1 MYRPEGQEELIAT
14 RFRQAL
20 LAKSQMPHPVDRE
33 ADQEERLTE
42 RLMVQLTPRDLRAL
56 QAIADDMERPLAWV
70 ARRGIR
76 LYISQ
81 ILEAEA
87 TLARGDHIVEEMGRE
102 ASERR
107 KAGEPES
114 GR

>member
-1 MYRPEGQEELIAT
+1 M
-14 RFRQAL
+14 
-20 LAKSQMPHPVDRE
+20 

-42 RLMVQLTPRDLRAL
+42 RLMVQLSERDLRAL
-56 QAIADDMERPLAWV
+56 QAIAEDMERPLAWV

-87 TLARGDHIVEEMGRE
+87 TLARGDDIIEEMRHE
-102 ASERR
+102 AVERNQP
-107 KAGEPES
+107 GEKKD
-114 GR
+114 RV

>member
-1 MYRPEGQEELIAT
+1 M
-14 RFRQAL
+14 
-20 LAKSQMPHPVDRE
+20 

-42 RLMVQLTPRDLRAL
+42 RLMVQLSQRDLRAL
-56 QAIADDMERPLAWV
+56 QAIAEDMERPLAWV

-87 TLARGDHIVEEMGRE
+87 TLARGDDIIEEMRHE
-102 ASERR
+102 NVERSEP
-107 KAGEPES
+107 GEKKD
-114 GR
+114 GG

>member
-1 MYRPEGQEELIAT
+1 MAV
-14 RFRQAL
+14 
-20 LAKSQMPHPVDRE
+20 H
-33 ADQEERLTE
+33 EERLTE
-42 RLMVQLTPRDLRAL
+42 RLMVQLSPRDLRAL

-87 TLARGDHIVEEMGRE
+87 TLAGGDQIVEEMQRE
-102 ASERR
+102 AREHH
-107 KAGEPES
+107 KAEG
-114 GR
+114 G

>member
-1 MYRPEGQEELIAT
+1 M
-14 RFRQAL
+14 
-20 LAKSQMPHPVDRE
+20 

-42 RLMVQLTPRDLRAL
+42 RLMVQLSPRDLRAL

-87 TLARGDHIVEEMGRE
+87 TLAQGDDIVEGMRRE
-102 ASERR
+102 ARERR
-107 KAGEPES
+107 EAEE
-114 GR
+114 

>member
-1 MYRPEGQEELIAT
+1 M
-14 RFRQAL
+14 
-20 LAKSQMPHPVDRE
+20 
-33 ADQEERLTE
+33 ADHEERLSE
-42 RLMVQLTPRDLRAL
+42 RLMVQLSPRDLRAL

-81 ILEAEA
+81 ILEAEE

-102 ASERR
+102 ARERR
-107 KAGEPES
+107 NTGEQDP

>member
-1 MYRPEGQEELIAT
+1 M
-14 RFRQAL
+14 
-20 LAKSQMPHPVDRE
+20 

-42 RLMVQLTPRDLRAL
+42 RLMVQLSPRDLRAL

-87 TLARGDHIVEEMGRE
+87 TLARGDDIVDGMRREAAGGRE
-102 ASERR
+102 AENQDN
-107 KAGEPES
+107 
-114 GR
+114 

>member
-1 MYRPEGQEELIAT
+1 MA
-14 RFRQAL
+14 
-20 LAKSQMPHPVDRE
+20 DR
-33 ADQEERLTE
+33 AERLTE
-42 RLMVQLTPRDLRAL
+42 RLMVQLSPRDLRAL

-87 TLARGDHIVEEMGRE
+87 TLASGDHIVEEMQRGAR
-102 ASERR
+102 ERR
-107 KAGEPES
+107 KVEEQKDAG
-114 GR
+114 

>member
-1 MYRPEGQEELIAT
+1 M
-14 RFRQAL
+14 
-20 LAKSQMPHPVDRE
+20 

-42 RLMVQLTPRDLRAL
+42 RVMVQLSPRDLRAL

-81 ILEAEA
+81 ILKAVA
-87 TLARGDHIVEEMGRE
+87 TLARGDHIIDEMRRE
-102 ASERR
+102 ARERR
-107 KAGEPES
+107 EAEEQEDEG
-114 GR
+114 

>member
-1 MYRPEGQEELIAT
+1 M
-14 RFRQAL
+14 
-20 LAKSQMPHPVDRE
+20 

-42 RLMVQLTPRDLRAL
+42 RLMVQLSPRDLRAL

-81 ILEAEA
+81 ILEAEE
-87 TLARGDHIVEEMGRE
+87 TLARGDQIVEGMRHEARE
-102 ASERR
+102 RDEA
-107 KAGEPES
+107 
-114 GR
+114 

>member
-1 MYRPEGQEELIAT
+1 MAE
-14 RFRQAL
+14 
-20 LAKSQMPHPVDRE
+20 
-33 ADQEERLTE
+33 QEERLTE

-81 ILEAEA
+81 ILEAEE
-87 TLARGDHIVEEMGRE
+87 TLARGDHIVEEMQRE
-102 ASERR
+102 ARERR
-107 KAGEPES
+107 KAREQED

>member
-1 MYRPEGQEELIAT
+1 M
-14 RFRQAL
+14 
-20 LAKSQMPHPVDRE
+20 
-33 ADQEERLTE
+33 ADHEERLTE
-42 RLMVQLTPRDLRAL
+42 RLMVQLSPRDLRAL

-87 TLARGDHIVEEMGRE
+87 TLASGDRIVEEMQRE
-102 ASERR
+102 ARERR
-107 KAGEPES
+107 KVGEQEG

>member
-1 MYRPEGQEELIAT
+1 
-14 RFRQAL
+14 
-20 LAKSQMPHPVDRE
+20 
-33 ADQEERLTE
+33 
-42 RLMVQLTPRDLRAL
+42 MVQLSPRDLRAL

-87 TLARGDHIVEEMGRE
+87 TLAQGDHIVEEMRRE
-102 ASERR
+102 ARERR
-107 KAGEPES
+107 EAEEQEG

>member
-1 MYRPEGQEELIAT
+1 M
-14 RFRQAL
+14 
-20 LAKSQMPHPVDRE
+20 
-33 ADQEERLTE
+33 ADHEERLTE
-42 RLMVQLTPRDLRAL
+42 RLMVQLSPRDLRAL

-76 LYISQ
+76 LYLSQ

-87 TLARGDHIVEEMGRE
+87 TLAGGDQIVEEMQRE
-102 ASERR
+102 ARERG
-107 KAGEPES
+107 KAGEQDD

>member
-1 MYRPEGQEELIAT
+1 
-14 RFRQAL
+14 
-20 LAKSQMPHPVDRE
+20 
-33 ADQEERLTE
+33 
-42 RLMVQLTPRDLRAL
+42 MVQLSPRDLRAL

-87 TLARGDHIVEEMGRE
+87 TLARGDDIVDGMRRE
-102 ASERR
+102 ATGRR
-107 KAGEPES
+107 EAETKDG
-114 GR
+114 

>member
-1 MYRPEGQEELIAT
+1 M
-14 RFRQAL
+14 
-20 LAKSQMPHPVDRE
+20 

-42 RLMVQLTPRDLRAL
+42 RLMVQLSPRDLRAL

-81 ILEAEA
+81 ILDAEA
-87 TLARGDHIVEEMGRE
+87 TLAAGDHIVEEMRRE
-102 ASERR
+102 AIERR
-107 KAGEPES
+107 KAEEQEGS
-114 GR
+114 R

>member
-1 MYRPEGQEELIAT
+1 M
-14 RFRQAL
+14 
-20 LAKSQMPHPVDRE
+20 
-33 ADQEERLTE
+33 ADHEERLSE
-42 RLMVQLTPRDLRAL
+42 RLMVQLSPRDLRAL

-81 ILEAEA
+81 ILEAEE
-87 TLARGDHIVEEMGRE
+87 TLARGDHIVQEMGRE
-102 ASERR
+102 ARERR
-107 KAGEPES
+107 NTGEQDP

>member
-1 MYRPEGQEELIAT
+1 M
-14 RFRQAL
+14 
-20 LAKSQMPHPVDRE
+20 

-42 RLMVQLTPRDLRAL
+42 RLMVQLSPRDLRAL

-81 ILEAEA
+81 ILDAEA
-87 TLARGDHIVEEMGRE
+87 TLAGGDRIVEEMRRE
-102 ASERR
+102 AQERR
-107 KAGEPES
+107 KAGEQDS

>member
-1 MYRPEGQEELIAT
+1 M
-14 RFRQAL
+14 
-20 LAKSQMPHPVDRE
+20 

-42 RLMVQLTPRDLRAL
+42 RLMVQLSPRDLRAL

-81 ILEAEA
+81 ILDAEA
-87 TLARGDHIVEEMGRE
+87 TLAGGDHIVEEMRRE
-102 ASERR
+102 AQERR
-107 KAGEPES
+107 KAGEQDS

>member
-1 MYRPEGQEELIAT
+1 
-14 RFRQAL
+14 
-20 LAKSQMPHPVDRE
+20 
-33 ADQEERLTE
+33 
-42 RLMVQLTPRDLRAL
+42 MVQLSPRDLRAL

-76 LYISQ
+76 LYISK

-87 TLARGDHIVEEMGRE
+87 TLASGDHIVEEMQRE
-102 ASERR
+102 ARERR
-107 KAGEPES
+107 KAGDQDD

>member
-1 MYRPEGQEELIAT
+1 M
-14 RFRQAL
+14 
-20 LAKSQMPHPVDRE
+20 

-42 RLMVQLTPRDLRAL
+42 RLMVQLSPRDLRAL

-76 LYISQ
+76 LYISK

-87 TLARGDHIVEEMGRE
+87 TLAGGDEIVKEMQRE
-102 ASERR
+102 ARERR
-107 KAGEPES
+107 KAGDQDD

>member
-1 MYRPEGQEELIAT
+1 M
-14 RFRQAL
+14 
-20 LAKSQMPHPVDRE
+20 
-33 ADQEERLTE
+33 ADHEERLTE
-42 RLMVQLTPRDLRAL
+42 RLMVQLSPRDLRAL

-81 ILEAEA
+81 ILEAEE

-102 ASERR
+102 ARGRR
-107 KAGEPES
+107 NTGEQDS
-114 GR
+114 GG

>member
-1 MYRPEGQEELIAT
+1 M
-14 RFRQAL
+14 
-20 LAKSQMPHPVDRE
+20 

-42 RLMVQLTPRDLRAL
+42 RLMVQLSPRDLRAL

-87 TLARGDHIVEEMGRE
+87 TLAGGDHIVEEMRRGAR
-102 ASERR
+102 ERR
-107 KAGEPES
+107 KVEEQKDAG
-114 GR
+114 